1 MKTAIKQLIGGSVLL
16 VLTGCAGTYYSYL
29 DTLKLAF
36 ASNEDVNLTL
46 QQVRS
51 APSDLLYVRHGER
64 SQAAMAL
71 LRLEAGQHK
80 WVSADNALLIMEHG
94 RIVRTAGFNNDLLY
108 LSNTTADQIRQ
119 PGAINADSHW
129 LRLADWQNGE
139 YGYVLQSRFS
149 LQADQRVTFFGHDIN
164 TTLVIEQ
171 VNYDN
176 QANYLRFDQQW
187 QNYFWFDAASGT
199 LIKSEQ
205 QLAPFTERLEMTY
218 ISRIARLIPQ
228 TVAHAGLN
236 EQGGLNE

>member
-1 MKTAIKQLIGGSVLL
+1 MKTAIKQFIGGSLL
-16 VLTGCAGTYYSYL
+16 LALTGCAGTYSSYL

-36 ASNEDVNLTL
+36 ASSEDVSLTL

-80 WVSADNALLIMEHG
+80 WVSADNALLIMEQG
-94 RIVRTAGFNNDLLY
+94 RIVRTVGFSNDLLH
-108 LSNTTADQIRQ
+108 LSNTQADQIRQ
-119 PGAINADSHW
+119 PDAINADSRW

-139 YGYVLQSRFS
+139 YGYVLESRFNV
-149 LQADQRVTFFGHDIN
+149 QPNQNVAFFGHEIN
-164 TTLVIEQ
+164 TTLIIEQ
-171 VNYDN
+171 VSYNSK
-176 QANYLRFDQQW
+176 ANYLRFDQQW
-187 QNYFWFDAASGT
+187 QNYFWFDTASGT

-218 ISRIARLIPQ
+218 ISRIARLLPQ
-228 TVAHAGLN
+228 TVAQGSSN
-236 EQGGLNE
+236 E